1 MSLPNVDSALNGLGD
16 PLTVGVIAKSA
27 QDFEAQETFTRFK
40 EVYGVQV
47 PTQPR
52 DLVLLPEGERT
63 WRYISFYSA
72 DVSIRNDYYV
82 EVDGP
87 EADGRAQFR
96 VVSVEPW
103 GAFNKYLFQ
112 ECPRA
117 GSAGEPPEDVAAEA
131 SS

>member
-1 MSLPNVDSALNGLGD
+1 MLDSED
-16 PLTVGVIAKSA
+16 VSIPKKPIKDS
-27 QDFEAQETFTRFK
+27 QIPREITRFQ

-52 DLVLLPEGERT
+52 ELQLLPAGERQ
-63 WRYISFYSA
+63 WRYITF
-72 DVSIRNDYYV
+72 VSDDTSLKNDYYV
-82 EVDGP
+82 ETD
-87 EADGRAQFR
+87 DRAQFR

-103 GAFNKYLFQ
+103 GSFSKYLFQ

-117 GSAGEPPEDVAAEA
+117 GSAGEPAEDLAAEA